1 VNHILIVDDEVEIR
15 DSLQSILAE
24 EGYLVTTA
32 ATAAEA
38 LTLLA
43 DAIYDVVLLDIW
55 LPDRDGLETLTEIRQ
70 LEPTHVPEV
79 VIISGH
85 GTIEAAVRA
94 TKLGAYDFL
103 EKPLSLDRTL
113 IVLKNAME
121 ARRLREDNRELVRQL
136 TVRGTVTGNS
146 VPMKALRQQIKL
158 MAPTNGRVLIYG
170 ESGTGKEL
178 IGRAMH
184 AESLRRDRVF
194 VELNC
199 AAIPEDHIETEL
211 FGYRR
216 GAISA
221 GPAGAGTPL
230 EKRGT
235 FERADGGTLFLD
247 EVGDMS
253 LKTQAKVLRALD
265 EQRFLPVGATQPVHV
280 DVRVIAATN
289 KDLEEEIAR
298 GNFREDL
305 FYRLNV
311 IPFFVPPL
319 RDRKEDI
326 PLLVKE
332 FLQEFGQQ
340 YGRPHVEM
348 TQDALDALR
357 QYHWPGNVREL
368 RNLVERV
375 LILNPK
381 TQRIERRHLPMLV
394 FREAARDGTKAG
406 ARGEE
411 FSTLLEAREAY
422 ERDYILKKLDECH
435 GNVSRTAEAL
445 GLERS
450 HLYRKMKAL
459 GVSVKE

>member
-1 VNHILIVDDEVEIR
+1 MNHILIVDDETEIR
-15 DSLQSILAE
+15 ESLQTILSE

-32 ATAAEA
+32 ATAGEA
-38 LTLLA
+38 MTLLR
-43 DAIYDVVLLDIW
+43 DAPYDVVLLDIW
-55 LPDRDGLETLTEIRQ
+55 LPDRDGLDTLGDIRQ
-70 LEPTHVPEV
+70 LNAAHVPEV

-103 EKPLSLDRTL
+103 EKPLSLARTL
-113 IVLKNAME
+113 IVLKNAVS
-121 ARRLREDNRELVRQL
+121 ARRLREENKEFARQL
-136 TVRGTVTGNS
+136 AIKGTVTGDS

-158 MAPTNGRVLIYG
+158 MAPTNGRVLIFG

-184 AESLRRDRVF
+184 AESLRKDRVF

-199 AAIPEDHIETEL
+199 AAIPEDYIESEL
-211 FGYRR
+211 FGYRN
-216 GAISA
+216 GAIA
-221 GPAGAGTPL
+221 NGPL
-230 EKRGT
+230 ESMGT

-265 EQRFLPVGATQPVHV
+265 EQRFLPVGASHAVHV

-289 KDLEEEIAR
+289 KNLEDEIAR

-326 PLLVKE
+326 PALVKE
-332 FLQEFGQQ
+332 FLTEFGTQ
-340 YGRPHVEM
+340 YGRPRVEM
-348 TQDALDALR
+348 SEDALAALK

-381 TQRIERRHLPMLV
+381 INRIERKHLPMLV
-394 FREAARDGTKAG
+394 YRETNKSA

-411 FSTLLEAREAY
+411 FATLLEAREAY

-435 GNVSRTAEAL
+435 GNVSRAAEGL

-459 GVSVKE
+459 GVTVRE